1 MLNSKILK
9 HIDTIVAIKVIL
21 FVALLIYQ
29 KGKTI
34 SIESKLDRSGNELR
48 KEF

>member
-1 MLNSKILK
+1 MLKRKNLK

-29 KGKTI
+29 KGKAI
-34 SIESKLDRSGNELR
+34 SIESKLDRSGNEIP
-48 KEF
+48 K